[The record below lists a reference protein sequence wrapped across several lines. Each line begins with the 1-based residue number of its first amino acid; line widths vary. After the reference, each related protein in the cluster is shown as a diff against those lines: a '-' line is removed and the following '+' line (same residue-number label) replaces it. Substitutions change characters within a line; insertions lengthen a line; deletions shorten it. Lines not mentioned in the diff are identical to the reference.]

1 MSSRSRVS
9 AIEQEG
15 CFREEARCEGSL
27 LYWLTTGW
35 FRVFFLFFF
44 FSPYVEWG
52 EPKMGNGNLGILD
65 SSFNKLREY

>member
-1 MSSRSRVS
+1 MR
-9 AIEQEG
+9 
-15 CFREEARCEGSL
+15 RESSL
-27 LYWLTTGW
+27 LADYWVVSG
-35 FRVFFLFFF
+35 FFLFFF